1 MQRDGCVYIMSN
13 VFNTVVYIGVTS
25 NLFSRVAEHRNKIY
39 PNSFTAKYNCNKLV
53 YFEMFTT
60 IEEAIAM
67 EKRLKKWNRAW
78 KNQLI
83 EKNNPLWED
92 LFHDDL

>member
-1 MQRDGCVYIMSN
+1 MSN

-25 NLFSRVAEHRNKIY
+25 NLFSRVAEHKEKVY

-53 YFEMFTT
+53 YFEMFPS

-83 EKNNPLWED
+83 EKTNPLWED